1 MMDES
6 IQLDASEHVETSE
19 YPRKTNITMEN
30 HIFFMGKSTLG
41 MAIFNSYVNYQRVS
55 VTILHVESS
64 KPRQAMF
71 KVNARTQ
78 T

>member
-30 HIFFMGKSTLG
+30 HIFFWVNQLY
-41 MAIFNSYVNYQRVS
+41 MAIFNG
-55 VTILHVESS
+55 HVCLPEGTCDRKQNPTRNSGTLLL
-64 KPRQAMF
+64 ML
-71 KVNARTQ
+71 
-78 T
+78 